1 MPARIDRIDRVGGK
15 PLSTIPSIQQEFHHM
30 PMTLVPAT
38 VVSDDATI
46 ARACERFLDLRLRLP
61 QVAVAEIE
69 EVLATLPIDPR
80 IATANQAWRVIW
92 DKPLFANTK
101 VATGGRWINELMP
114 FMEDA
119 WNVWGADPQQF
130 LITRTGRG
138 RDAGSFDVAGS
149 EALRIR
155 AATRTSAHRLY
166 AIQNAATLL
175 RGLAAQSDTPVMRF
189 WTEPLDTLVPD
200 LAHNLGWGWGA
211 ITVLHMLTDFGVA
224 AKPDIHVMRTL
235 RHLRIWS
242 TSRDQP
248 TLEEAQAVNHVIRK
262 MVLQT
267 GEMTPARMRRVD
279 IELMSLS
286 RHGVIPA

>member
-1 MPARIDRIDRVGGK
+1 
-15 PLSTIPSIQQEFHHM
+15 M
-30 PMTLVPAT
+30 PMTLAST
-38 VVSDDATI
+38 AVVSDDATI
-46 ARACERFLDLRLRLP
+46 ARACERFLDLRQRLP

-80 IATANQAWRVIW
+80 TATANQAWRVIW

-101 VATGGRWINELMP
+101 VATGWRWINELMP

-119 WNVWGADPQQF
+119 WQIWGADPQQF
-130 LITRTGRG
+130 LITRTGHG
-138 RDAGSFDVAGS
+138 RDAGSFDIVGS

-189 WTEPLDTLVPD
+189 WAEPLDTLVPD
-200 LAHNLGWGWGA
+200 LRRKLGWGWGP

-224 AKPDIHVMRTL
+224 AKPDLHVMRTL
-235 RHLRIWS
+235 RHLGIWS

-248 TLEEAQAVNHVIRK
+248 TPEEAQAVNHVIRK

-267 GEMTPARMRRVD
+267 GEMTPTRIRRVD